1 MLFTRCVLKPILL
14 FHINDFVDW
23 INKNN
28 KGSLSFTKT
37 MENINNY
44 CMFFENFHKTPEYT
58 GIIQIME
65 KEFHKIQKSKNKDDL
80 RTEMETLRMTVF
92 EM

>member
-1 MLFTRCVLKPILL
+1 LL
-14 FHINDFVDW
+14 FYMNDFVDW

-37 MENINNY
+37 TENINNY

-58 GIIQIME
+58 GIIRVVE
-65 KEFHKIQKSKNKDDL
+65 NEFRKIKKIKNGHDL
-80 RTEMETLRMTVF
+80 RTELETLRMTVF